1 MIGSEV
7 EFMNPYNSPNEKLD
21 ATYSVEKARVEYAGE
36 QSSGRG
42 YSYLEQRHDLDEQ
55 EMADMEEL
63 RRRQGSRTSRSNRPK
78 AARPRRRSLVN
89 SEEAVG
95 SMGNIDQVMVDRE
108 EASGSDDSESE
119 KAVVV
124 KKRKSGTKS
133 RLSSRKKSETQADVL
148 SVQED
153 NMELIKRSKGNLR
166 ELKGSLRGP
175 KTSTPKNSP
184 DGGLIPKKE
193 SRMNLGFER
202 SPLKAPVVDRRQNPK
217 SKVLDP
223 PTKVPAGTR
232 RLSMKDQSPRKLS
245 LKDQEIDSGQ
255 GPEKEGSIKMNNR
268 MPNSVERKSGH
279 GKFKASDQRK
289 GSLASEV
296 DEPSRKS
303 GKSIRS
309 HKKLKDVY
317 EDESEREKFEHYNK
331 ETPQKSTRRKSMPR
345 QIITEDETRNDR
357 IQKYRTGS
365 EDDHLSYET
374 RYEDVKV
381 ERKKSKSKTK
391 MARRQVNMLIV
402 QNCIHA
408 LPVC

>member
-21 ATYSVEKARVEYAGE
+21 ATYSVEKAPPEYAGE

-95 SMGNIDQVMVDRE
+95 SMENIDQVMVDRE

-133 RLSSRKKSETQADVL
+133 RLSSRKKSETQAM
-148 SVQED
+148 QED
-153 NMELIKRSKGNLR
+153 NIELIKRSKGNLR

-202 SPLKAPVVDRRQNPK
+202 SPLKAPVVDRRQNHK

-223 PTKVPAGTR
+223 PTNVPAGTR
-232 RLSMKDQSPRKLS
+232 RLSMKDQSPRQLS

-255 GPEKEGSIKMNNR
+255 SPEKEGLTRMTNR
-268 MPNSVERKSGH
+268 MPKSVERKSGH
-279 GKFKASDQRK
+279 SKGKASDQRK

-296 DEPSRKS
+296 DEPPRKS
-303 GKSIRS
+303 GKSICS

-317 EDESEREKFEHYNK
+317 EDESEREKFEHYNYK

-345 QIITEDETRNDR
+345 QIITDDETRNNR
-357 IQKYRTGS
+357 IQKYKTGS

-374 RYEDVKV
+374 RYEGVKV

-402 QNCIHA
+402 KNCSLA
-408 LPVC
+408 FPFC